1 MTGCGL
7 SRNTGNC
14 CSSGKWDR
22 TVATLVAADLKR
34 MNVAEDRNCFEIKC
48 ISKQFFIFAA
58 EFTRDGN
65 LSLTKLQNMS
75 TLRFKMVDVNTEIQ
89 NGRDGFRE
97 EAA

>member
-1 MTGCGL
+1 
-7 SRNTGNC
+7 
-14 CSSGKWDR
+14 
-22 TVATLVAADLKR
+22 

-65 LSLTKLQNMS
+65 LSLTKLQNYVNIKIQDGGDG
-75 TLRFKMVDVNTEIQ
+75 LRK
-89 NGRDGFRE
+89 